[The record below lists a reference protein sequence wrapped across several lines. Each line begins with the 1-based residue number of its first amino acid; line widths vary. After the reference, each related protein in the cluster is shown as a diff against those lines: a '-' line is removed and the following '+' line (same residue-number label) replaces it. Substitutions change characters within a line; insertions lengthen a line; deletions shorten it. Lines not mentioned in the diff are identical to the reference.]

1 MVKRV
6 QRLAKYSLI
15 ILVTCLACNGP
26 TKPSKGKDPV
36 NPTPTVAKTPV
47 PQLNADSAYFFIEKQ
62 VEFGPRVPGTRAHYN
77 TFLFLRE
84 WLNKYA
90 DTVFVQDAKAE
101 TFDKKTI
108 PIYNIIGSFNPEL
121 SKRVMLFA
129 HWDTRPFADED
140 DSAKTQPILGANDGA
155 SGVGLLLEIAR
166 LIHENQLKRIG
177 VDIIFFDAEDW
188 GNGAYD
194 HSYCLGSQYWGKNP
208 HIPNYQADYGIL
220 LDMVGAKGAQFAIE
234 GFSNQYAPFVV
245 SKVWNTAAMLGHA
258 NTFVSYNRGYVTD
271 DHYYVNKYTGIPVID
286 IIHYEPKVGQS
297 FGTFWHTHDDNMDII
312 DKTTLSKVGN
322 TLLNVL
328 YNE

>member
-1 MVKRV
+1 MEKMVL
-6 QRLAKYSLI
+6 RLVKYSLI
-15 ILVTCLACNGP
+15 LVVACLACNNP
-26 TKPSKGKDPV
+26 TKPPKGKTRKDNPPV
-36 NPTPTVAKTPV
+36 IPKTPV
-47 PQLNADSAYFFIEKQ
+47 PALNADSAYFFIEKQ
-62 VEFGPRVPGTRAHYN
+62 VSFGPRVPGTKAHYN
-77 TFLFLRE
+77 TFVFLRE
-84 WLNKYA
+84 WLNKYT
-90 DTVFVQDAKAE
+90 DTVYIQDAKAE

-108 PIYNIIGSFNPEL
+108 PIYNIIGSFKPEL
-121 SKRVMLFA
+121 TKRVLLFA

-140 DSAKTQPILGANDGA
+140 DSASSMPILGANDGA

-166 LIHENQLKRIG
+166 LIHENEMNRIG

-194 HSYCLGSQYWGKNP
+194 DSYCLGSQYWAKNP
-208 HIPNYQADYGIL
+208 HIPSYQAEYGIL
-220 LDMVGAKGAQFAIE
+220 LDMVGAKNAQFAIE
-234 GFSNQYAPFVV
+234 GFSNQYAPHVV
-245 SKVWNTAAMLGHA
+245 SKVWNAAASLGHA

-286 IIHYEPKVGQS
+286 IIHYEPKVGSS